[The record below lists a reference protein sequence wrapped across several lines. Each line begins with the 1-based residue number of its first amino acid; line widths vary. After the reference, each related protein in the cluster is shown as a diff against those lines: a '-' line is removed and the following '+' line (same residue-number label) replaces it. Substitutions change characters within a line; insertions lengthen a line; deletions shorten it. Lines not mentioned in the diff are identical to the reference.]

1 MEQQLKID
9 LRLKNEAKLDYD
21 ISELI
26 GNAVDYC
33 ISDDVVIRSKHEAY
47 GILSEK
53 FAITSGKFK
62 SLKTDMA
69 KFLNILPEDDSKAAD
84 VVNALSSIFS
94 SSEDLIRDAVI
105 LSTFSKKAIMD
116 FYDLESENPALFA
129 EAEEVED
136 ADEEVNDNIKNEN
149 SAEKLETESGF
160 ELEEAEEFE

>member
-9 LRLKNEAKLDYD
+9 LRLKNEARLDYD

-84 VVNALSSIFS
+84 VEWVLHPF
-94 SSEDLIRDAVI
+94 V
-105 LSTFSKKAIMD
+105 
-116 FYDLESENPALFA
+116 
-129 EAEEVED
+129 
-136 ADEEVNDNIKNEN
+136 N
-149 SAEKLETESGF
+149 SAKRAKL
-160 ELEEAEEFE
+160 L